1 MGKDYLGADMRR
13 AGKGADDKE
22 EEKEFK
28 ALDEGDITLLKTY
41 GQGQYSKPLKQVGKQ
56 LTLYHFISDKKLS
69 HSSFV
74 KRCKWPVLSICTYN
88 KDSSNSTSALFFQH
102 FA

>member
-41 GQGQYSKPLKQVGKQ
+41 GQGQYSKPLKQVGKKQ
-56 LTLYHFISDKKLS
+56 TPLLYKKLPN
-69 HSSFV
+69 SSFV
-74 KRCKWPVLSICTYN
+74 KRCKWPVLSVYN
-88 KDSSNSTSALFFQH
+88 KDSSNSKYVVLF
-102 FA
+102 